1 MIKNVVISLSGGMDS
16 TSLLLDLINKEYQ
29 IYALSFNYGQKH
41 KIELDKAKL
50 NIEYLQSNSIS
61 INHKILDISDSMDI
75 LSSSLTDND
84 KKVPYGYYKEE
95 NMKSTVVPNRNAI
108 FSSFLYAYALSISKE
123 TNEKVDIALGVH
135 AGDHEIYPDCRL
147 EFYEELFNAFKIGN
161 WNTKNINFQLP
172 YLNYTKSDIL
182 KSALNA
188 CKELNL
194 NFERIFKN
202 TITSYE
208 PDNNGISNGK
218 TASDIERILAFHE
231 LGIQDPI
238 EYKTPWRDVLKHALN
253 YEEKY
258 NS

>member
-1 MIKNVVISLSGGMDS
+1 MN
-16 TSLLLDLINKEYQ
+16 TSLN
-29 IYALSFNYGQKH
+29 NYGEDAHQGVTETWDIMQNDFKCCGVNNYTDW
-41 KIELDKAKL
+41 KESIADDVPKGKDEK
-50 NIEYLQSNSIS
+50 SN
-61 INHKILDISDSMDI
+61 
-75 LSSSLTDND
+75 
-84 KKVPYGYYKEE
+84 KEE

-135 AGDHEIYPDCRL
+135 AGDHDIYPDCRL

-161 WNTKNINFQLP
+161 WNTKNINFHLP